1 MAKVKK
7 NPVIE
12 GLSGGVGKLV
22 FKQYG
27 DKTVV
32 CKWPKHDPNRQPTAA
47 EAHQRGRIKEAAAR
61 AKAILA
67 TEEGKVYYEAARKRL
82 GKHSAYHTAVFDFFD
97 APQVLQVDWGADDV
111 LLIRVWDN
119 VGVKVVRVLLD
130 GEMSLADPVDETL
143 CEWWRFA
150 VGARSVAQ
158 VQIFAEDWMG
168 NVGEKNCEWLIVNSQ
183 LLMEKRLVLGEERPV
198 VELGHDSHGDA
209 FCSACR

>member
-1 MAKVKK
+1 MATVKK

-22 FKQYG
+22 LKQYG

-32 CKWPKHDPNRQPTAA
+32 CKWPEHDPNRQPTAA
-47 EAHQRGRIKEAAAR
+47 EARQRGRIKEAAAR

-67 TEEGKVYYEAARKRL
+67 TEEGKAYYGAARKRL
-82 GKHSAYHTAVFDFFD
+82 GKQSAYHTAVFDFFD
-97 APQVLQVDWGADDV
+97 APQVLHVDWGADDV
-111 LLIRVWDN
+111 LLMRVWDN

-130 GEMSLADPVDETL
+130 GEVGLANPVDESPS
-143 CEWWRFA
+143 EWWRFA

-168 NVGEKNCEWLIVNSQ
+168 NVGEKIIVNS
-183 LLMEKRLVLGEERPV
+183 
-198 VELGHDSHGDA
+198 
-209 FCSACR
+209 